1 MESQLK
7 DFPANRIPLYAILS
21 HTWEELE
28 VLFTDMETGRA
39 RDKAGYPKV
48 QQSCKKAAIDGF
60 EFIWTDTCCI
70 DEKSS
75 AELSEAINCMYSW
88 YKNALPT
95 LPISLQMRA
104 TKLP

>member
-21 HTWEELE
+21 HTWEEDE

-60 EFIWTDTCCI
+60 EFIWIDTCCI

-75 AELSEAINCMYSW
+75 CMYSW
-88 YKNALPT
+88 YKNAGICFAYLADF
-95 LPISLQMRA
+95 PIDA
-104 TKLP
+104 G